1 LKQHVTETAEDVGR
15 KTVTTKKIGLVTLKQ
30 HVMETAEDVGRR
42 TATTKKI
49 FRPRHHALRFYL
61 LGKSVGD
68 VKRDLS
74 TS

>member
-1 LKQHVTETAEDVGR
+1 MLNDQVTKTTEDVGR
-15 KTVTTKKIGLVTLKQ
+15 
-30 HVMETAEDVGRR
+30 E

-49 FRPRHHALRFYL
+49 FRPRHQALRFYL

>member
-1 LKQHVTETAEDVGR
+1 LKDQETETAEDVGR
-15 KTVTTKKIGLVTLKQ
+15 
-30 HVMETAEDVGRR
+30 E

-49 FRPRHHALRFYL
+49 FRPRHQALKFYL